1 MRLHYVFLAITAT
14 LVAVTDATFT
24 SSALEQ
30 ASEAKLVLP
39 DTAQTM
45 STRSLKIRETKQE
58 SKHEERSGNLNL
70 LTFLPQFLKEMEGKT
85 NADILHRLNFT
96 SSLRTSSVMLFS
108 NYYTPTSRRLQRQ
121 PPTTR
126 TVKYTLF
133 VSIAS

>member
-85 NADILHRLNFT
+85 NADILHRLNF
-96 SSLRTSSVMLFS
+96 
-108 NYYTPTSRRLQRQ
+108 YIKPTDKQRDAILQLLHAHLEKVAKAA
-121 PPTTR
+121 T
-126 TVKYTLF
+126 YN
-133 VSIAS
+133 